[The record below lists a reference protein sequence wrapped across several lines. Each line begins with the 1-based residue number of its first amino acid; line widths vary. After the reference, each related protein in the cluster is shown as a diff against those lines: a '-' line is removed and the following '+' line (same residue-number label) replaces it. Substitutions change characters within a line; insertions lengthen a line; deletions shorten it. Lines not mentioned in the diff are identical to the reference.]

1 MPMGVNGIQTPSGEQ
16 PEHLENVICAD
27 MKVLGAI
34 VVKNDQK
41 ATSLYST
48 GALPYDQIFT
58 TMAPTG

>member
-41 ATSLYST
+41 ATSL
-48 GALPYDQIFT
+48 
-58 TMAPTG
+58 

>member
-1 MPMGVNGIQTPSGEQ
+1 MFILMPMGVNGIQTPSGEQ

-41 ATSLYST
+41 ATSL
-48 GALPYDQIFT
+48 
-58 TMAPTG
+58 